1 MMNNSNSE
9 ISPISIDT
17 LESQVRMVGDLLGE
31 VLCELSGKTVYDA
44 VEHLRTGYIQLSQQ
58 DDQQKRAELM
68 AYIESLDL
76 EIVEQVIRSFNIFY
90 MLSNMIE
97 EDYLHRR
104 RRTIFRTGAKNPWKG
119 SFLGAVNDLKAQGL
133 SKDNVQTIVDEM
145 RYIPVF
151 TAHPTE
157 ARRRTI
163 MVLQRSI
170 FLILDQL
177 HNDSLIDEERQSLMR
192 HLKAQI
198 QLLWR
203 TNDVRV
209 DKPTV
214 QDEIRYGLF
223 YFETSI
229 FQAIPQMYRYFERA
243 VDKVYGADEIKVP
256 SVLRFGSW
264 IGGDRDGNPFV
275 TAKLTSHAIRMH
287 MQCVLGEYIKRTRA
301 MRNILTH
308 DRAFIEPSSAFEA
321 SLESDEATLL
331 TAVFKDKPTQLRN
344 EPYRRKLQI
353 MAYRLKQN
361 LLQVNARLDGFE
373 LTPSEKALTD
383 LAAYTGVD
391 DYLNDLTLIRESL
404 HSHNDHATAGRELKD
419 LIRLVESCGFSLFD
433 MDIRQESTEHTLAVT
448 EILKQFRPDIAYAD
462 MDDDQRIAVLSEL
475 IEETSQPLPNPASLS
490 EQTIEVLDVFDVIVN
505 MRKETGDSI
514 FGTYVISMTHSASH
528 IMEVMFLARLA
539 GLAGKTKAG
548 NYFANIQ
555 ISPLFETIEDLQHIA
570 IVLDKLLANPTYV
583 GLLKAS
589 GNLQEVMLGYSDS
602 CKDGGILAS
611 QWNLYNAQEQVIE
624 LTEKYGVN
632 CRLFHGRGGTVGR
645 GGGPTHEA
653 ILSQPPDTVKGQI
666 KFTEQGEVISNK
678 YSNVETAVY
687 ELGVGITGLLKSSTG
702 LINKHGPYQNHFMQ
716 TMAQLAKTGE
726 ASYRVLTDDTAGF
739 QDYFYENTPVQE
751 IGELNIGSRPSHRK
765 TAIRSKSSIR
775 AIPWVFGWSQSRHT
789 LPAWYGIGSALSEF
803 RQQAPDGEAT
813 LKSMYQDWPFF
824 RALVS
829 NVQMALF
836 KARME
841 TAAEYAK
848 LWDDQEQSQA
858 IFSLIK
864 NEYELTVREVLA
876 VCGQTSLLENNA
888 ELQYS
893 LERREPYL
901 DPLNHIQLQFL
912 RRHRP
917 LQDAGEESPWMDGL
931 LLTINAIAAGMRN
944 TG

>member
-1 MMNNSNSE
+1 MTNASADQT
-9 ISPISIDT
+9 PISIET
-17 LESQVRMVGDLLGE
+17 LQDQVRMVGDLLGE
-31 VLCELSGKTVYDA
+31 VLCELSGQTIYNA

-58 DDQQKRAELM
+58 EDAAKRAELM

-76 EIVEQVIRSFNIFY
+76 EVLEQVIRSFNIFY
-90 MLSNMIE
+90 MLSNMVE

-104 RRTIFRTGAKNPWKG
+104 RRTLFRTGSKNPWKG
-119 SFLGAVNDLKAQGL
+119 SVLGAVNDLNDEGF
-133 SKDNVQTIVDEM
+133 SKDEVQTILNEM

-157 ARRRTI
+157 ARRRAI

-177 HNDSLIDEERQSLMR
+177 QHDYLIEEERQSLMH

-203 TNDVRV
+203 TNDVRI
-209 DKPTV
+209 DKPSV

-243 VDKVYGADEIKVP
+243 VNKVYGQDSIQVP
-256 SVLRFGSW
+256 SALRFGSW

-287 MQCVLGEYIKRTRA
+287 MQCVLGEYIRRTRA
-301 MRNILTH
+301 LRNILTH
-308 DRAFIEPSSAFEA
+308 DLAFITPNDAFNA
-321 SLESDEATLL
+321 SLKADEAALAE
-331 TAVFKDKPTQLRN
+331 AVFKDKPTQLRN

-353 MAYRLKQN
+353 MAYRLKQK
-361 LLQVNARLDGFE
+361 LLKVSARLEG
-373 LTPSEKALTD
+373 KAIGNQTETGNAD
-383 LAAYTGVD
+383 EAYSGVEA
-391 DYLNDLTLIRESL
+391 YLNDLKLIRESL
-404 HSHNDHATAGRELKD
+404 HSHHDQATAGRELKD
-419 LIRLVESCGFSLFD
+419 LIRLVETCGFSLFD
-433 MDIRQESTEHTLAVT
+433 LDIRQESTEHTSAVT
-448 EILKQFRPDIAYAD
+448 EVLQQFRPSLNYAD
-462 MDDDQRIAVLSEL
+462 MNDDERIAVLSEL
-475 IEETSQPLPNPASLS
+475 IEETALPLPNPASLS
-490 EQTIEVLDVFDVIVN
+490 EQTTEVLDVFDVMVN

-539 GLAGKTKAG
+539 GLAGIDAEG
-548 NYFANIQ
+548 NYFADIQ

-570 IVLDKLLANPTYV
+570 IVLDKLLVNPTYI

-602 CKDGGILAS
+602 CKDGGILTS
-611 QWNLYNAQEQVIE
+611 QWNLYNAQKQVIS

-653 ILSQPPDTVKGQI
+653 IVSQPPDTVKGQI

-687 ELGVGITGLLKSSTG
+687 ELGVGMTGLLKSSTG
-702 LINKHGPYQNHFMQ
+702 LIQKRGTYKDEFLR
-716 TMAQLAKTGE
+716 TMAKLAASGE
-726 ASYRVLTDDTAGF
+726 AKYRDLTDDTPGF
-739 QDYFYENTPVQE
+739 QDFFYENTPVQE
-751 IGELNIGSRPSHRK
+751 IGQLNIGSRPSHRK
-765 TAIRSKSSIR
+765 TAVRSKSSIR
-775 AIPWVFGWSQSRHT
+775 AIPWVFGWAQSRHT
-789 LPAWYGIGSALSEF
+789 LPAWYGIGSALSAF
-803 RQQAPDGEAT
+803 RSQSAQNEAT
-813 LKSMYQDWPFF
+813 LQAMYQDWPFF
-824 RALVS
+824 TALVS

-841 TAAEYAK
+841 TAAEYAL
-848 LWDDQEQSQA
+848 LWEDQVQSQA
-858 IFSLIK
+858 IFTDIK
-864 NEYELTVREVLA
+864 QEYELTVQEILA
-876 VCGQTSLLENNA
+876 VTGQKSLLENNG
-888 ELQYS
+888 ELHYS
-893 LERREPYL
+893 LARREPYL
-901 DPLNHIQLQFL
+901 DPLNHIQLQL
-912 RRHRP
+912 MKRHRP
-917 LQDAGEESPWMDGL
+917 LQDAGEESPWRDGL